1 MAVLSDEPAHQEEL
15 NSLKLLLRCATV
27 PALEPTLRQIVQ
39 ERLMQPFVE
48 WLGGEDAPLRA
59 QIINLL
65 AVGASLQPLIIGYNS
80 LSAKDNERFRGL
92 IARSIQ
98 RLINSSDL
106 GALEQALDEAPER
119 PGPSGE

>member
-1 MAVLSDEPAHQEEL
+1 M
-15 NSLKLLLRCATV
+15 RCATV

-48 WLGGEDAPLRA
+48 WIGGDDAPLRA

-65 AVGASLQPLIIGYNS
+65 AMGASLQPLIIGYNS
-80 LSAKDNERFRGL
+80 LSARDNERFRGL

-98 RLINSSDL
+98 RLINSGDI
-106 GALEQALDEAPER
+106 GALERALDEAPNLPPPGSDR
-119 PGPSGE
+119 PPPKPPRRRTRS